1 MTRLTLYALSISTLF
16 WLSSTDATLA
26 ASMGLKCSKGNVN
39 ISVSGGSCESGV
51 GGVIHCS
58 NSKGDSAEGVCN
70 DSGVAT
76 CGGTSGSGGCV
87 ISRKVG
93 RGPVINGGVLR

>member
-1 MTRLTLYALSISTLF
+1 MTRWTLYAVSISTLF

-39 ISVSGGSCESGV
+39 ISVSGGSCDTNT
-51 GGVIHCS
+51 GGVISCT
-58 NSKGDSAEGVCN
+58 NSKGDFSSGVCN

-87 ISRKVG
+87 ISRRVV
-93 RGPVINGGVLR
+93 RGPVTKGGVLR